1 MYNFNNEERDV
12 YEMYKGE
19 SEEETMENLQKGL
32 AVASE
37 EAKPLIISVI
47 EKI

>member
-19 SEEETMENLQKGL
+19 TAEETMENLQNGL
-32 AVASE
+32 SAAPE
-37 EAKPLIISVI
+37 EAKGIILSVI
-47 EKI
+47 RRL